1 MRAGKSRN
9 GIAQLSWGEA
19 VMNEAA
25 LWCWRAHGCL
35 LTAGLG
41 LNTGETSPTY
51 TATALHTWEGWGWG
65 MEPPTSLG
73 TDHAAS
79 TVWGARGQMV

>member
-1 MRAGKSRN
+1 
-9 GIAQLSWGEA
+9 
-19 VMNEAA
+19 MNEAA
-25 LWCWRAHGCL
+25 LRCWRAHGCL

-79 TVWGARGQMV
+79 TVWGARGPNGVTWWSEGSSAGQHPG